1 MFVYD
6 CVYMLLFHYIWLF
19 SSFKYI
25 SLKQM
30 FIDIFCFLDIDTSMS
45 VWEGIVVTPSE
56 KAYEKPA
63 DKDEEEEDGVDKESD
78 DQMETQEQ

>member
-1 MFVYD
+1 MCRTL
-6 CVYMLLFHYIWLF
+6 CVCVCVPCLVVLY
-19 SSFKYI
+19 KAP
-25 SLKQM
+25 SLNIG
-30 FIDIFCFLDIDTSMS
+30 FYVCVIHSDIDTSMS